1 MKSRFD
7 KLYKTIMEEV
17 DDFNFSE
24 QQKQDVIDVL
34 KKFGFYEEWKDYIDQ
49 ICEEMY
55 NVHKYSKVQL
65 KQIDKEGVQAILNDV
80 DSGWLEEHDD
90 YVEESKKINTSKKH
104 LIKEEMEPGYWE
116 KVDQY
121 NKDIQ
126 AYLDK
131 GDGEE
136 YDGFDGYV
144 DEDDFYTTIEEIAAQ
159 NKDKLPALEN
169 ELLSYIE
176 SCPGG
181 DSGDS
186 MDGSLG
192 LYQDII
198 EGNEGYAESNIFYGL
213 TDPETWTNLGFNVP
227 EELAVLLKAH
237 FVDCVD
243 PDGSFWEGY
252 GNDGADDS
260 AQYTLNNM
268 GLNKVV
274 EAIEKIRSGEYDDQD
289 QDYDDED

>member
-1 MKSRFD
+1 
-7 KLYKTIMEEV
+7 MEEV
-17 DDFNFSE
+17 VDFNFSE
-24 QQKQDVIDVL
+24 QQKQDVINVL

-65 KQIDKEGVQAILNDV
+65 NQIDKEGVQAILNDV

-116 KVDQY
+116 KVEQY
-121 NKDIQ
+121 KKDIQ

-131 GDGEE
+131 GDGEQN
-136 YDGFDGYV
+136 DGFDGYV

-159 NKDKLPALEN
+159 NKDKIPALEN
-169 ELLSYIE
+169 ELLSYIDG
-176 SCPGG
+176 CPGG

-198 EGNEGYAESNIFYGL
+198 EGNEGYAEYNIFYGL

-252 GNDGADDS
+252 GNDSADDS
-260 AQYTLNNM
+260 AQYTLNEI
-268 GLNKVV
+268 GLNKVI
-274 EAIEKIRSGEYDDQD
+274 ETIEKIRSGEYDDQD
-289 QDYDDED
+289 QDYDDQDEYQDDED

>member
-1 MKSRFD
+1 MEYVDPEGAEAYANKYTDEQKKPIIEKMKQFH
-7 KLYKTIMEEV
+7 
-17 DDFNFSE
+17 FNLSPT
-24 QQKQDVIDVL
+24 DINL
-34 KKFGFYEEWKDYIDQ
+34 L
-49 ICEEMY
+49 CAEMY
-55 NVHKYSKVQL
+55 DDRKFDAYHIRKLTQDQFASIIKGMRSDWYDDHTEQYAYQNTNKKV
-65 KQIDKEGVQAILNDV
+65 
-80 DSGWLEEHDD
+80 
-90 YVEESKKINTSKKH
+90 SKKH

-116 KVDQY
+116 KVEQY
-121 NKDIQ
+121 KKDIQ

-136 YDGFDGYV
+136 YDGFEGYV

-159 NKDKLPALEN
+159 NKDKIPALEN
-169 ELLSYIE
+169 ELLSYIDG
-176 SCPGG
+176 CPGG

-192 LYQDII
+192 LYQDIM

-227 EELAVLLKAH
+227 EELAVLLKQH

-243 PDGSFWEGY
+243 PDGSFWEGW

-260 AQYTLNNM
+260 AQDTLNKI
-268 GLNKVV
+268 GLSKVV

-289 QDYDDED
+289 QDDQDYDDED